1 MKIEIV
7 TVKDGLQYAMI
18 NTGNAFVEDIVIKNE
33 LAHVFGGEWEKP
45 FRWIVTVDGVE
56 TVKDNPH
63 FSTTYNNDLV
73 YLYCRHVPVEIIKNK
88 NGDVIGF
95 TRTNRDEE

>member
-18 NTGNAFVEDIVIKNE
+18 NTGDVFVEDIEIKNE

-45 FRWIVTVDGVE
+45 FRWIVTVGGVE
-56 TVKDNPH
+56 TVQDNPH
-63 FSTTYNNDLV
+63 ESNNGDLL